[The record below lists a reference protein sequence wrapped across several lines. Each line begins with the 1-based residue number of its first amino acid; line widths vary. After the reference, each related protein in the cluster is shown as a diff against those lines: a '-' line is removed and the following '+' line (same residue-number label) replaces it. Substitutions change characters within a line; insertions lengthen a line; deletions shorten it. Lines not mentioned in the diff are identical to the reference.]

1 MVSSQPLQYQR
12 SRLYRRFPMK
22 KIAIFASGQGSNAE
36 SIIRY
41 FRTVDHRAEVALV
54 VTNRADAPV
63 INRAANL
70 GVDSVVVSRNELT
83 DGTVLT
89 LLEDRAVDLVVLAG
103 FLLMIPLQLIERYRG
118 HIINIH
124 PSLLPKFG
132 GKGMYGDRV
141 HEAVVAAGER
151 QTGITI
157 HHVNEHYDDGAII
170 FQATVDL
177 DPTDTPADV
186 ARKVR
191 QLELTHFAP
200 IIAKNFL

>member
-1 MVSSQPLQYQR
+1 
-12 SRLYRRFPMK
+12 MK

-41 FRTVDHRAEVALV
+41 FRTVDHRAEVTLV

-103 FLLMIPLQLIERYRG
+103 FLLMIPLQLIKRYRG

-200 IIAKNFL
+200 VIAKIL